1 MSTGD
6 CPSRPQAQLPRKHP
20 LQQPPKQPVQL
31 PPEQPLQLPPEQP
44 LTLAYL
50 LCCGATRLYVD
61 DLPTATE
68 LPGSPQRQIQ

>member
-6 CPSRPQAQLPRKHP
+6 CPSRPSTQPPRK
-20 LQQPPKQPVQL
+20 
-31 PPEQPLQLPPEQP
+31 QPLQLPPKQP

-61 DLPTATE
+61 DLSTATE
-68 LPGSPQRQIQ
+68 LPGSSQRQIK